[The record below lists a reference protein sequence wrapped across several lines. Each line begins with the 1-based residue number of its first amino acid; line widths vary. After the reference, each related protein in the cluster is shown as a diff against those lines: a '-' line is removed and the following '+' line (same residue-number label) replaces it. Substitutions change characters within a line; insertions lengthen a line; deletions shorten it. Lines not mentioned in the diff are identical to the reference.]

1 MRLTCPNCDA
11 QYMVPDDAIP
21 ETGREVQCSN
31 CAKTWFQRHD
41 AHSRPTTGA
50 DDVAQ
55 SDEPDARERDTG
67 HAAPPQREIDPAVAS
82 VLREEAERER
92 RARAAAQKSLQA
104 KTNPS
109 PGDAPAHTTDA
120 MEQAPPKVGR
130 ATAARDE
137 GDPAP
142 AARPSLYPDMDAVK
156 DAAAPEPEPVPD
168 PQPAA
173 PAFVS
178 YSKARPAP
186 ARRGFWRGFLL
197 AVLIALALLLIYV
210 FALPLADTMP
220 PLRGLL
226 ADYVAL
232 VDGVRQWLDAQVT
245 AAMIWFV
252 NVTAP
257 APVGG

>member
-11 QYMVPDDAIP
+11 QYKVPDDAIP

-31 CAKTWFQRHD
+31 CANTWFQPHD
-41 AHSRPTTGA
+41 AHSRPTTSA
-50 DDVAQ
+50 DKAQ
-55 SDEPDARERDTG
+55 NDEPDARQPVTG
-67 HAAPPQREIDPAVAS
+67 HAVPPQREIDPAVAS

-92 RARAAAQKSLQA
+92 RARAAAQKGLETKADPSTSD
-104 KTNPS
+104 KTPR
-109 PGDAPAHTTDA
+109 ARDA
-120 MEQAPPKVGR
+120 MEQTPPRVGR
-130 ATAARDE
+130 AASAQDE
-137 GDPAP
+137 SSPKST
-142 AARPSLYPDMDAVK
+142 ARPSLYPDIDEVK
-156 DAAAPEPEPVPD
+156 AAPAQEPD

-178 YSKARPAP
+178 YSKASPIP

-197 AVLIALALLLIYV
+197 AVLIALALLLVYV
-210 FALPLADTMP
+210 FALPLADMLP

-232 VDGVRQWLDAQVT
+232 VDGVRQWLDAQLT
-245 AAMIWFV
+245 AAMVWFV

-257 APVGG
+257 ASVGG

>member
-11 QYMVPDDAIP
+11 QYKVPDDAIP

-31 CAKTWFQRHD
+31 CANTWFQPHE

-50 DDVAQ
+50 DKAQ
-55 SDEPDARERDTG
+55 SDESDARQPDTG

-92 RARAAAQKSLQA
+92 RARAAAQKGLGTSHSD
-104 KTNPS
+104 KTPH
-109 PGDAPAHTTDA
+109 ARDA
-120 MEQAPPKVGR
+120 MEPTPPGVGR
-130 ATAARDE
+130 ATAAQSE
-137 GDPAP
+137 GSPAST
-142 AARPSLYPDMDAVK
+142 ARPGLYPDIDEVK
-156 DAAAPEPEPVPD
+156 AAPAQKPEPE

-173 PAFVS
+173 PAFVA
-178 YSKARPAP
+178 YSKASPAP

-197 AVLIALALLLIYV
+197 AVLIALALLLVYV
-210 FALPLADTMP
+210 FAIPLADMLP
-220 PLRGLL
+220 PLDGLL

-232 VDGVRQWLDAQVT
+232 IDGLRQWLDAQVT
-245 AAMIWFV
+245 AAMVWFV

-257 APVGG
+257 ASVGG

>member
-31 CAKTWFQRHD
+31 CANTWFQPYD

-50 DDVAQ
+50 DDMAQ
-55 SDEPDARERDTG
+55 SDEPDARQPDTG

-82 VLREEAERER
+82 LLREEAERER
-92 RARAAAQKSLQA
+92 RARAAAQKGLQA

-109 PGDAPAHTTDA
+109 LSDEPLHTSDA
-120 MEQAPPKVGR
+120 MEQAPPRVGR
-130 ATAARDE
+130 ASAAQDE
-137 GDPAP
+137 GSPAST
-142 AARPSLYPDMDAVK
+142 ARPSLYPDIDEVK
-156 DAAAPEPEPVPD
+156 AAPAQEPD

-178 YSKARPAP
+178 YSKASPAP

-197 AVLIALALLLIYV
+197 AVLIALAMLLIYV
-210 FALPLADTMP
+210 FAIPLADMLP
-220 PLRGLL
+220 PLDGLL

-245 AAMIWFV
+245 AAMVWFI

-257 APVGG
+257 TPVGG